1 MTPSIPRIFKKDFA
15 KFKKTSYV
23 QKVDN
28 NMVSLPTTVKVDPA
42 AMRVTSLSAI
52 VLTTCG
58 QDLQS

>member
-1 MTPSIPRIFKKDFA
+1 MFSPCSAIRRASDKDLP
-15 KFKKTSYV
+15 V
-23 QKVDN
+23 QNADK

-58 QDLQS
+58 QDLQIKKVF